1 MTESRDQPADNTPT
15 STVTSTATASSS
27 SIPRPTV
34 PPFTEPRLRFQVHR
48 DVTYRWGLLVLLV
61 FLIVMGTGIQ
71 LAGVPGG
78 AVLIVALLAGWFWMT
93 INTARA
99 GQMLLHTTVALSHD
113 LTEAESVL
121 AQALRRWPMQRS
133 VRLLLYHRLASL
145 RHRQRRFN
153 EAIAISRALLAYNLV
168 AMDRTTRGIGGSGV
182 NGAMNLL
189 QPGDTRPTLGPVRAH
204 LLLLLA
210 ESSLEV
216 GDLPGAYDALMQLH
230 SGRLGLQETLQRLS
244 IQTRYEL
251 AIGQPNYA
259 VQNLRQKVQWAELMP
274 VQHGGALHAMLAHAA
289 QQSGQREAAQWLWS
303 RAKLLCT
310 AEQLQSPP
318 PLLPPPQPM
327 V

>member
-1 MTESRDQPADNTPT
+1 MNPNVDNPT
-15 STVTSTATASSS
+15 TTTATAPSAASTPVLS
-27 SIPRPTV
+27 DLRSTV
-34 PPFTEPRLRFQVHR
+34 PPFSAQRLHFQVNR
-48 DVTYRWGLLVLLV
+48 DGAYRWGLLVLLV
-61 FLIVMGTGIQ
+61 FLIVVGTGVQI
-71 LAGVPGG
+71 AGVPGG
-78 AVLIVALLAGWFWMT
+78 AVLIIVLLGGWFWMT

-99 GQMLLHTTVALSHD
+99 GQMLLHATVALGHD
-113 LTEAESVL
+113 LTEAEAVL

-145 RHRQRRFN
+145 RHQQRRFS
-153 EAIAISRALLAYNLV
+153 EAIAISHVLLDDNLV
-168 AMDRTTRGIGGSGV
+168 AKDRTLNGNGGNGGT
-182 NGAMNLL
+182 GAMDLL
-189 QPGDTRPTLGPVRAH
+189 QPGDHRPVIGPVRAH

-230 SGRLGLQETLQRLS
+230 TGRLGLQETLQRLS

-251 AIGQPNYA
+251 AISAPQYA

-274 VQHGGALHAMLAHAA
+274 VQHGGAMHVMLAQAA
-289 QQSGQREAAQWLWS
+289 QQAGKLDAAKWLWA

-310 AEQLQSPP
+310 AQQLQSPP

-327 V
+327 M